1 MEVFRVLFPQ
11 EITLFDKGHT
21 VGIDL
26 SMYHAI
32 GTKIGYNREIRLYI
46 PDNGVDQIIGLTTFY
61 TEREGEFKE
70 NLFQLG

>member
-1 MEVFRVLFPQ
+1 MEGSVTLPQ
-11 EITLFDKGHT
+11 GITSGHKGHT

-26 SMYHAI
+26 SMLYAI
-32 GTKIGYNREIRLYI
+32 GTKIRYNREIRLYV
-46 PDNGVDQIIGLTTFY
+46 PDNGVNQVIGLTTFY